1 MDESTLKNAQA
12 GAIQA
17 REGLFRYSMRQFLA
31 ALIILV
37 LTYPFVVELEN
48 GDLME
53 NILMMVLLISAV
65 LAVGIRSWVLTIL
78 LVIPAMAGPWLDLY
92 WHGIV
97 PGWIITGTHVV
108 FVGFVVGQLLR
119 FILKA
124 TRVDSE
130 VMCAG
135 ISAYLML
142 GIMWTPTYL
151 MISELSPGS
160 FSGIHL
166 AANQSL
172 SRFDAFYLSF
182 VTLTTLG
189 CNDITPLSKIAR
201 MLLMVESL
209 TGVLFLGVLIARL
222 VALYSN
228 PGQAG
233 RDGQTRV

>member
-1 MDESTLKNAQA
+1 MDESTLKKTPT

-17 REGLFRYSMRQFLA
+17 RAGLFRYSMTQFLA
-31 ALIILV
+31 ALILLV
-37 LTYPFVVELEN
+37 VTYPFVVELEN
-48 GDLME
+48 GDLIE
-53 NILMMVLLISAV
+53 NILMMILLISAV
-65 LAVGIRSWVLTIL
+65 LAVGGRSWVLTIL
-78 LVIPAMAGPWLDLY
+78 LVIPALAGPWLDLY
-92 WHGIV
+92 WRGIV

-108 FVGFVVGQLLR
+108 FVGFVVGQLLW

-151 MISELSPGS
+151 MISQLNPGS
-160 FSGIHL
+160 FSGVHL

-172 SRFDAFYLSF
+172 GRFDALYLSF
-182 VTLTTLG
+182 VSLTSLG
-189 CNDITPLSKIAR
+189 CNDITPLSKVAR
-201 MLLMVESL
+201 MLMMVEST

-222 VALYSN
+222 VALYSI
-228 PGQAG
+228 PGQGG
-233 RDGQTRV
+233 RNGQTKA